1 MLDVSACRRV
11 SIKGLRLM
19 FFLDGRSNH
28 CLRFRDYIELFL
40 DIIYIHELEIETV
53 IGIYDWE
60 RKQKQT
66 VSIDLEMATD
76 IRSSAEIDSIERA
89 LDYKAI
95 AKRLIDFV
103 EGSEFF
109 LVETL
114 AEQIAHLVLSEFD
127 VPWLKLR
134 LGKLGAVRGSRDVGV
149 IIERG
154 KKES

>member
-1 MLDVSACRRV
+1 M
-11 SIKGLRLM
+11 
-19 FFLDGRSNH
+19 
-28 CLRFRDYIELFL
+28 
-40 DIIYIHELEIETV
+40 YIHELEIETI

-60 RKQKQT
+60 RKQKQI

-134 LGKLGAVRGSRDVGV
+134 LGKPGAVRGSRDVGV
-149 IIERG
+149 TIERG
-154 KKES
+154 NKES

>member
-1 MLDVSACRRV
+1 M
-11 SIKGLRLM
+11 
-19 FFLDGRSNH
+19 
-28 CLRFRDYIELFL
+28 
-40 DIIYIHELEIETV
+40 DIMYIHELEIETI

-60 RKQKQT
+60 RKQKQI

-134 LGKLGAVRGSRDVGV
+134 LGKPGAVRGSRDVGV
-149 IIERG
+149 TIERG
-154 KKES
+154 NKES

>member
-1 MLDVSACRRV
+1 M
-11 SIKGLRLM
+11 
-19 FFLDGRSNH
+19 
-28 CLRFRDYIELFL
+28 

-60 RKQKQT
+60 RKQKQI

-95 AKRLIDFV
+95 AKRVIDFV
-103 EGSEFF
+103 EGSKFF

-114 AEQIAHLVLSEFD
+114 AEQISHLVLSEFD

-134 LGKLGAVRGSRDVGV
+134 LGKPGAVRGSRDVGV

>member
-1 MLDVSACRRV
+1 
-11 SIKGLRLM
+11 M

-134 LGKLGAVRGSRDVGV
+134 LGKPGAVRGSRDVGV

>member
-1 MLDVSACRRV
+1 
-11 SIKGLRLM
+11 
-19 FFLDGRSNH
+19 
-28 CLRFRDYIELFL
+28 L
-40 DIIYIHELEIETV
+40 DIMYIHELEIETI

-60 RKQKQT
+60 RKQKQI

-134 LGKLGAVRGSRDVGV
+134 LGKPGAVRGSRDVGV
-149 IIERG
+149 TIERG
-154 KKES
+154 NKES

>member
-1 MLDVSACRRV
+1 M
-11 SIKGLRLM
+11 
-19 FFLDGRSNH
+19 
-28 CLRFRDYIELFL
+28 

-60 RKQKQT
+60 RKQKQI

-76 IRSSAEIDSIERA
+76 IRISTEIDSIERA

-103 EGSEFF
+103 EGSKFF

-114 AEQIAHLVLSEFD
+114 AEQISHLVLSEFD

-134 LGKLGAVRGSRDVGV
+134 LGKPGAVKGSRDVGV

>member
-1 MLDVSACRRV
+1 M
-11 SIKGLRLM
+11 
-19 FFLDGRSNH
+19 
-28 CLRFRDYIELFL
+28 

-60 RKQKQT
+60 RKQKQI

-134 LGKLGAVRGSRDVGV
+134 LGKPGAVRGSRDVGV
-149 IIERG
+149 TIERG
-154 KKES
+154 NREA